1 MGNRPTPGTPSKPQ
15 RRLLAID
22 PGSRRTGLAL
32 SDELGMLAHP
42 RPALLMGAGP
52 AVEAIARLIEAE
64 DVSEIIVGLPVT
76 MAGGASQQTTEARAF
91 AAAIRAR
98 VTVPV
103 REWDER
109 LSSVEAGR
117 RLQGRRERASGER
130 DSAAAAILLQAVLDA
145 RRSTEA

>member
-1 MGNRPTPGTPSKPQ
+1 
-15 RRLLAID
+15 
-22 PGSRRTGLAL
+22 
-32 SDELGMLAHP
+32 MLAHP